1 MNFPQLTNENI
12 LMYAMK
18 HYNNPA
24 AQGIHEFAE
33 DFDRIKYIKRLFK
46 RYQLKTV
53 LKERL
58 ILNHIIIIYN
68 VFGVEAATRILFFRL
83 ESDLW
88 PILKTFLV
96 FLNYMPDRVFG
107 VAVDKDNNPK
117 DIISSDITL
126 DLPLV
131 EKLRKI

>member
-1 MNFPQLTNENI
+1 MNFPQLTNDNI
-12 LMYAMK
+12 FMFAMK
-18 HYNNPA
+18 KYDNPH
-24 AQGIHEFAE
+24 AQSIHEFAE

-46 RYQLKTV
+46 RYQMKSV

-58 ILNHIIIIYN
+58 ILNHIQIVYN

-96 FLNYMPDRVFG
+96 FLNYMPERVFG
-107 VAVDKDNNPK
+107 IDGK
-117 DIISSDITL
+117 DIISGEIAL
-126 DLPLV
+126 DQKLID
-131 EKLRKI
+131 KLRTI